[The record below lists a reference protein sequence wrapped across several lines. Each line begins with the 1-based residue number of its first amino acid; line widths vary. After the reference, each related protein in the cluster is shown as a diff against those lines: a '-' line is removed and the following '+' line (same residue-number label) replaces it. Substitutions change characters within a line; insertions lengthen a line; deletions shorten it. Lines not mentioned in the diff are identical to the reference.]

1 MGSEN
6 INFSALPQQPAQKI
20 LGIVGIAVKAGK
32 AVSGELSVENSVK
45 SGRSRLVLLA
55 ADSSPGTKKK
65 FSNMCNYYHIPWAEV
80 QADRT
85 RLGLAAG
92 KEFRSAVSLED
103 TGLAETVCGYLR

>member
-1 MGSEN
+1 MESEN
-6 INFSALPQQPAQKI
+6 RKSAAPSWQQEQKI
-20 LGIVGIAVKAGK
+20 LGIIGIAVKAGK

-45 SGRSRLVLLA
+45 SGRSCLVLLA

-80 QADRT
+80 QVDRI

-103 TGLAETVCGYLR
+103 TGLAKTACGYLR